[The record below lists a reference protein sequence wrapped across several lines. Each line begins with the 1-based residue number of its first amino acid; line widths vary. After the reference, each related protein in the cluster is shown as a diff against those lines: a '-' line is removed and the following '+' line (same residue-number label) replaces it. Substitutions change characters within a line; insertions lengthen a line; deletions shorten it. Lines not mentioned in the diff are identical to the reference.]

1 MRPWGWG
8 VTLTLELIGVGVLI
22 LLNAF
27 FVAAEYGLVTARRTR
42 IIELHHQGNR
52 RARAVL
58 KITSDPQQFIAAM
71 QLGVTLTS
79 LGIGALGEQALARA
93 FESWLATVLAVL
105 LAYLILTYFHVVIG
119 ELVPKGVALGH
130 PEGTALW
137 VAAPVRA
144 FFTVFAPFVWVLRRS
159 TDAVLHLLGLE
170 PPSAEREP
178 LSEAE
183 LRMLL
188 SRSSEQGEIE
198 HEEQQMIDKVFVF
211 GDKDVADVMVPR
223 PEVVAISA
231 ELPPEEALAAVLDSP
246 YTRYPVYRESLDD
259 IIGVLHVRDLFT
271 AVHDRGLASV
281 RLAEIVRPA
290 YFVPETK
297 DLASLLQEFRKTN
310 NHFAV
315 VVDEYGGM
323 AGICTLEDLLEEI
336 VGEIEDEFDVSEV
349 QIEQL
354 DDDTYRID
362 GMFPIDEF
370 NERFGTS
377 LPDDDFHTLA
387 GFVFGQL
394 GRAPQPGDDVEY
406 DGIRFD
412 VLEVDGNRIEKL
424 VVNFIERPG
433 PRRDNDELR
442 APEDDQ
448 D

>member
-8 VTLTLELIGVGVLI
+8 VTLTLELIGVGILI

-27 FVAAEYGLVTARRTR
+27 FVAAEYALVTARRTR

-93 FESWLATVLAVL
+93 FESWLATVLAVI

-130 PEGTALW
+130 AEGTALW
-137 VAAPVRA
+137 VSAPVRA
-144 FFTVFAPFVWVLRRS
+144 FFTVFAPFVWVLRKS

-246 YTRYPVYRESLDD
+246 YTRYPVYGESLDD

-281 RLAEIVRPA
+281 RLAEIVRSA
-290 YFVPETK
+290 YIVPETK

-336 VGEIEDEFDVSEV
+336 VGEIEDEFDVAEV

-394 GRAPQPGDDVEY
+394 GRAPQPGDDVEH
-406 DGIRFD
+406 DGMRFD
-412 VLEVDGNRIEKL
+412 VLEVDGSRIEKL
-424 VVNFIERPG
+424 VVNFIERPS
-433 PRRDNDELR
+433 PRRENDELR

-448 D
+448 E